1 MPMMCTRLM
10 PAPGDD
16 WRLSDQDRFTM
27 GDFIG
32 KLKASKACTK
42 GSLHD

>member
-10 PAPGDD
+10 PATGDD

-32 KLKASKACTK
+32 KLKKQ
-42 GSLHD
+42 SLYQGVAP

>member
-10 PAPGDD
+10 PATGDD
-16 WRLSDQDRFTM
+16 VRLSDQNRSTM

-32 KLKASKACTK
+32 ELGASKACTK